1 MYRQALLTA
10 TALALLAGC
19 STSSTRMQNPVNLVT
34 YRNQPLVRDVHDGMS
49 KAEVL
54 RIGGPPSATQARAY
68 KAGSCNSY
76 ILDQDGREQPY
87 YVTFDAD
94 GKVDGTG
101 FLSCSERD
109 RHDQDAQQ
117 AKP

>member
-19 STSSTRMQNPVNLVT
+19 SHESTRVQNPVNLVT
-34 YRNQPLVRDVHDGMS
+34 YRDEPLVRDVHDGMS
-49 KAEVL
+49 RDEVL
-54 RIGGPPSATQARAY
+54 RVGGPPSSTQARAY

-76 ILDQDGREQPY
+76 ILNREGREQPY
-87 YVTFDAD
+87 YVTFDD
-94 GKVDGTG
+94 QGRVDGTG

-109 RHDQDAQQ
+109 RHDRDAH
-117 AKP
+117 P